1 MGLYNNIKTNI
12 VKTYDK
18 LDGNRDG
25 VVEIYELYPVFLI
38 FSVALFF
45 VIMLKNL
52 NILIIFK
59 EAKYFIVLFT
69 FLTLYSLLKLI
80 DYYNTFNIKNKP
92 TIDDRF
98 YHILN
103 LFVLFLSGFCLVYL
117 SALFFLK

>member
-1 MGLYNNIKTNI
+1 MGFYNNIKTNI

-18 LDGNRDG
+18 LDGNHDG

-38 FSVALFF
+38 FSVTLFF
-45 VIMLKNL
+45 VIILKNL

-80 DYYNTFNIKNKP
+80 DYYNTFNITKKP

-103 LFVLFLSGFCLVYL
+103 LFVLFFSGFCLVYL